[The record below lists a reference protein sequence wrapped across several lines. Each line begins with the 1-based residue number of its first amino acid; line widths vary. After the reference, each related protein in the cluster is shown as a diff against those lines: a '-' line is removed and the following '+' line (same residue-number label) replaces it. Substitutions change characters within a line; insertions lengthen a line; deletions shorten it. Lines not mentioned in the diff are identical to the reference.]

1 MQVWKLRPS
10 PGEAAEAARSL
21 GDVVSGSLPG
31 QGSRG
36 GPRSETHW
44 GPATWAGSGQWRL
57 LKASE
62 GGRALD
68 PLGN

>member
-1 MQVWKLRPS
+1 MWKLRPS
-10 PGEAAEAARSL
+10 PGEAAEVARSL
-21 GDVVSGSLPG
+21 GDVVFRSLHG

-36 GPRSETHW
+36 GPRSETHS

-62 GGRALD
+62 GDRALD